1 MTPLPLFEMKL
12 ANERDV
18 VSARQQARSAA
29 EALGFDHH
37 DQIRIA
43 TAVSEIARNAFR
55 YARGGEVSFEVNP
68 EKRLFLVSV
77 VDRGGG
83 IPHLQKVLA
92 GSYQSSTGMGMGILG
107 TRRLMDSFSIESG
120 QTGTA
125 VVFGKLLPEHAAVDS
140 GALQRIS
147 SEIARKR
154 PVTAIDELQTQNREL
169 LKTLNELR
177 ERKEELVRINA
188 ELEDTNRGVV
198 ALYAELDERAD
209 YLRRASELK
218 SSFLSNM
225 SHEFRT
231 PLNSM
236 LALTRMLL
244 DRMDGELSSE
254 QDQQIRFIQQSA
266 RELSEMVNDL
276 LDLAKVEAGRL
287 EIKLKSFR
295 VSDLFGALRGMLKP
309 LLADNSLNLVFESA
323 DDLPVLCTDEQKVSQ
338 VLRNFISNAIKFTPG
353 GEVRVYAAADE
364 TMVEFSVTDTGI
376 GISEP
381 DQKIIF
387 EEFAQVDS
395 AMQRRVKG
403 TGLGLPLSRKLAEL
417 MGGSVDV
424 KSTVGVGSTF
434 RLRIPI
440 VNPGAVLREEP
451 PLPVFDTAKKWILI
465 VEDNPETAFIYSRYL
480 NNAGFACHCVAS
492 IEEAKHVLGSRNP
505 SALILDILLRAETSW
520 SFLRELKADPAYHNV
535 PVLVMSVVDD
545 EHKVYGLGAD
555 SFLTKPFSSDRMIA
569 EIIRLTSQSIRPRVL
584 MIDDNEVSRY
594 LLRGILPDYQFE
606 VFEARDG
613 REGVKMA
620 QELLPGIIFLDFYLP
635 DMNGFE
641 ILKDLRES
649 QLTAKIPI
657 VLHST
662 KTLEEPELQ
671 LCRVHSVSI
680 FPKQSLTL
688 PDAAV
693 RLRELINTVAA
704 HARSEAEHG
713 ANV

>member
-1 MTPLPLFEMKL
+1 MTIPPILQMKL
-12 ANERDV
+12 VNERDV
-18 VSARQQARSAA
+18 VSARQQARSIA
-29 EALGFDHH
+29 EALKFDHH

-55 YARGGEVSFEVNP
+55 YARGGEVRFDVNP
-68 EKRLFLVSV
+68 ETRMMLVTV

-83 IPHLQKVLA
+83 IIHLQDILA
-92 GSYQSSTGMGMGILG
+92 GSYHSSTGMGMGILG
-107 TRRLMDSFSIESG
+107 TRRLMDAFSIDSG
-120 QTGTA
+120 PTGTS
-125 VVFGKLLPEHAAVDS
+125 VQFGKLLPQHTSLDS
-140 GALQRIS
+140 GTLQRIA
-147 SEIARKR
+147 SEIARKS

-169 LKTLNELR
+169 LKMLNDLR
-177 ERKEELVRINA
+177 ERKEELARINA

-236 LALTRMLL
+236 LALSRMLL
-244 DRMDGELSSE
+244 ERMDGELSPE
-254 QDQQIRFIQQSA
+254 QDRQIRFIQQSA
-266 RELSEMVNDL
+266 RELAEMVNDL

-287 EIKLKSFR
+287 EINSKNFQI
-295 VSDLFGALRGMLKP
+295 SDLFGALRGMLKP

-323 DDLPVLCTDEQKVSQ
+323 DELPPLSTDEQKVSQ
-338 VLRNFISNAIKFTPG
+338 VLRNFISNAIKFTPA
-353 GEVRVYAAADE
+353 GEVRVYAAVNGND
-364 TMVEFSVTDTGI
+364 VEFFVSDTGI
-376 GISEP
+376 GISEF
-381 DQKIIF
+381 DQRIIF

-424 KSTVGVGSTF
+424 SSTIGQGSTF
-434 RLRIPI
+434 RLKIPR
-440 VNPGAVLREEP
+440 VYPGATLREKL
-451 PLPVFDTAKKWILI
+451 PLPAFDPGKKWILI

-480 NNAGFACHCVAS
+480 GNAGFESHCVSS
-492 IEEAKHVLGSRNP
+492 IEEAKRVLGK
-505 SALILDILLRAETSW
+505 SAPVVLILDILLRSEISW
-520 SFLRELKADPAYHNV
+520 DFLRELKADPAYHNI

-555 SFLTKPFSSDRMIA
+555 SFLTKPFSPDRMIA
-569 EIIRLTSQSIRPRVL
+569 EIIRLSSESVRPRVL

-606 VFEARDG
+606 VFEAREG

-620 QELLPGIIFLDFYLP
+620 QELQPSIIFLDFYLP
-635 DMNGFE
+635 DMNGLE
-641 ILKDLRES
+641 ILKDLKES
-649 QLTAKIPI
+649 HRTASIPI

-662 KTLEEPELQ
+662 KTLEESELR
-671 LCRVHSVSI
+671 LCREHSVVI
-680 FPKQSLTL
+680 FSKQALTL
-688 PDAAV
+688 PDAAI
-693 RLRELINTVAA
+693 RLREIIHTIGA
-704 HARSEAEHG
+704 HTRAEAEHG
-713 ANV
+713 ANA